1 MLLGREEENPE
12 DSDSE
17 DEKSD
22 DNSDKISKTSSQM
35 AKEKDDD
42 SPYFL
47 IIALDSRFL
56 AFLEDPRLVD
66 PSDIAEKCDLFL
78 QNQVFKD
85 IIRGEINRMFA
96 DNA

>member
-17 DEKSD
+17 DGKSD

-66 PSDIAEKCDLFL
+66 PSDIADKCDLFL
-78 QNQVFKD
+78 
-85 IIRGEINRMFA
+85 
-96 DNA
+96 